1 MSSTIKLYPLPAWT
15 RIAITGADRQN
26 FINNFCTNNIR
37 TLPVGAGLEA
47 FITDIKGH
55 ALGHGWFW
63 ALENELLFDTVPGQG
78 SALIAHW
85 DRYLIRERAE
95 FQDRTDS
102 TVFWCLAGEEAP
114 RLLTNLGNL
123 PAETLRTGTVQIAGC
138 SVLAALVPWLREPAW
153 LLSGEAK
160 LAPLVEDALLAA
172 GASRANQQEWNAAR
186 IAAKFPLYG
195 QDITTENLPQ
205 EIARDKQA
213 ISFTK
218 GCYLGQEPIARI
230 DALGHVNKLLVGLR
244 SMSPLK
250 NAITLPLELTLE
262 GKPIGRITSL
272 ATDALAT
279 SPLPNA
285 LGIVRRA
292 HAKPGT
298 IVESS
303 ACAFEVL

>member
-1 MSSTIKLYPLPAWT
+1 MSDTKLYPLPAWT
-15 RIAITGADRQN
+15 RIAITGADRQT

-37 TLPVGAGLEA
+37 TLPVGAGIEA

-85 DRYLIRERAE
+85 DRYLIRERVE
-95 FQDRTDS
+95 FEDRTD
-102 TVFWCLAGEEAP
+102 TTAFWCIAGKETPQLLASF
-114 RLLTNLGNL
+114 GNL
-123 PAETLRTGTVQIAGC
+123 PTESMRTASLQVAGC
-138 SVLAALVPWLREPAW
+138 AVLAARVSWLREPAW

-160 LAPLVEDALLAA
+160 FTPLVEDALLAA
-172 GASRANQQEWNAAR
+172 GASRATAQEWNAAR
-186 IAAKFPLYG
+186 IAAKLPLYG
-195 QDITTENLPQ
+195 QDISTENLPQ

-244 SMSPLK
+244 SKS
-250 NAITLPLELTLE
+250 AIDPEVSLPLELTFE
-262 GKPIGRITSL
+262 GKTIGRVTSL
-272 ATDALAT
+272 ANAADGSLESAT
-279 SPLPNA
+279 A

-292 HAKPGT
+292 QAKAGT
-298 IVESS
+298 VVESS
-303 ACAFEVL
+303 AGPFEVV